1 MTVIEV
7 IIYLSIGMFIGQQDL
22 FNFAFSSVSAS
33 IVYLVLFSIIL
44 IPRLGARGVYLL
56 LGFYIANLFL

>member
-1 MTVIEV
+1 MNATEA
-7 IIYLSIGMFIGQQDL
+7 IICLSIGMFIGQQGL
-22 FNFAFSSVSAS
+22 FSFAFSSVSVL